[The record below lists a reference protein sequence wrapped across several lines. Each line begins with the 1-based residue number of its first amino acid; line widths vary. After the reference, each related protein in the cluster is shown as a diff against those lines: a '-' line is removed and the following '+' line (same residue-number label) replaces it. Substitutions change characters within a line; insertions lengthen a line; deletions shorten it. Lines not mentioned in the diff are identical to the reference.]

1 MPRSRAHRTRIIL
14 LVVAMLA
21 VVAWAASAGTAGIPT
36 SLALRIVVSRIPLV
50 GRALAQSLELLTA
63 RLLGLSPDSVD
74 PSMLESAEIIVLEVR
89 LPRIVLGLLVGAGL
103 AATGASFQGL
113 FRNPLADPYII
124 GASSGAALG
133 ASIGILSAGRAGLA
147 ALSLSSPSSYIPV
160 FAFIGAVI
168 TVIFVY
174 ALSTV
179 DGHMPTD
186 TFLLAGVVVGSFV

>member
-1 MPRSRAHRTRIIL
+1 M
-14 LVVAMLA
+14 
-21 VVAWAASAGTAGIPT
+21 
-36 SLALRIVVSRIPLV
+36 
-50 GRALAQSLELLTA
+50 
-63 RLLGLSPDSVD
+63 
-74 PSMLESAEIIVLEVR
+74 
-89 LPRIVLGLLVGAGL
+89 LGLLVGAGL

-147 ALSLSSPSSYIPV
+147 ALSYPSSYIPI
-160 FAFIGAVI
+160 FAFVGAVI

-186 TFLLAGVVVGSFV
+186 TFLLAGVVVGSFVWAVVSFLMVTAGEDLPKVVMWLMGACQQRAGRVHNSPMCWPALPPDGAGARFQPGGLRRGIGAIHGAGCGEVQKAVIAWGR

>member
-1 MPRSRAHRTRIIL
+1 MSRSRALKTRVAFLVIAM
-14 LVVAMLA
+14 LVVVGWA
-21 VVAWAASAGTAGIPT
+21 VSAGTAGIHT
-36 SLALRIVVSRIPLV
+36 GLALRIIISRIPLL
-50 GRALAQSLELLTA
+50 GRTLP
-63 RLLGLSPDSVD
+63 LGLGSID
-74 PSMLESAEIIVLEVR
+74 PEMLESAEIIVLEVR

-147 ALSLSSPSSYIPV
+147 ALSTPSSYIPI

-168 TVIFVY
+168 TVVFVY

-186 TFLLAGVVVGSFV
+186 TFLLAGVVVGSFVWAMVSFLMVTAGG